1 MLIKNVSD
9 QNFSELI
16 AENNSVLA
24 FFRTDWC
31 PLCNHVEEILRGLEK
46 SFELLS
52 LCIIDFDKNKTL
64 TEKYKIVGIP
74 TVAVFKDGEII
85 GCFPGV
91 REISTYEE
99 MADVATQ

>member
-1 MLIKNVSD
+1 E
-9 QNFSELI
+9 NFSQLL

-31 PLCNHVEEILRGLEK
+31 PLCNHVEEILREIEQK
-46 SFELLS
+46 FELLS
-52 LCIIDFDKNKTL
+52 LFIIDFDKNKPL

-99 MADVATQ
+99 MAEVVTQ